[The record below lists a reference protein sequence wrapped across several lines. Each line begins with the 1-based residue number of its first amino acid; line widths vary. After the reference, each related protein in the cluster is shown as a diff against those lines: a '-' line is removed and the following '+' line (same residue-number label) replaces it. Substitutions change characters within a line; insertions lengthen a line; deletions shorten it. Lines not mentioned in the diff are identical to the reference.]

1 MNLQEFENEFSKL
14 REGYKTKDL
23 DQFNKQLIKQQV
35 DVSFLKDIVLT
46 KQQYHR
52 TYFQVSLGQ
61 MKKIEEQL
69 KFIEDNFEL
78 LQDWWHVDQLTQ
90 FLAKDFTFDYAF
102 SKAQEYVKNDLPYA
116 RRWGYVMFMP
126 RLVKEEAGFDKL
138 LPLFHEDEVYHVVMA
153 EAWLISYMAMYHVEK
168 TYDYIASRPLSYDI
182 MGKAIQKI
190 CDSYRVSQEDKERF
204 KELRK
209 LWQIQSHI

>member
-1 MNLQEFENEFSKL
+1 MNLQEFEKEFSKL